1 MLMPMVTNLP
11 RHLEKPMLKPIQ
23 TEKVRPN
30 RLPRL
35 PKDWRKDLGWQM
47 RMPTVIKIR
56 WRKQKEKV
64 MRLQMEISRHL
75 RKVKSIG

>member
-1 MLMPMVTNLP
+1 MLMLMVTNLP
-11 RHLEKPMLKPIQ
+11 IHWEIPMLKPIR
-23 TEKVRPN
+23 TEKVMQTH
-30 RLPRL
+30 LPHL
-35 PKDWRKDLGWQM
+35 PKDWRKDLDWQM

-64 MRLQMEISRHL
+64 MRLRMEISRHL